1 MVSKIQF
8 PPLFFFFFFLFS
20 SSFLPQS
27 SSQFAPQ
34 NIQVFFPFHRHHP
47 PPPPPL
53 PPPPPPLPSTET
65 TTPTPVG
72 TNSPSNSSNKT
83 VVAAVAA
90 TAASTL
96 VLSGLLF
103 LLLVKYKRHLK
114 EKEKPVVQG
123 GGNGTGNTHDPV
135 LLLNNQVT
143 RIEGIRGVIVDEEG
157 LDVLYWRNL
166 DDEDGRKKTIFK
178 KEQPKINENGE
189 DRPINVDHGERKSGK
204 FDVQIQEVPLLRG
217 KSSGSHIWPSGEEN
231 KSQNGSLPVLNQE
244 ILMKSQQLPPPPSP
258 PPPPQFPIERES
270 FLPPPPPP
278 PLPPKTDSLT
288 SSSTKSPPPP
298 PPQVERKSFLPPPP
312 LLSKTSG
319 LTSSSTKSPPP
330 PLPPPPKFPVERK
343 SFLPPSKTNS
353 LSSSPPPPPPPQLPP
368 PPPPPLQPKT
378 DSLTSSSKLP
388 PPTPIQL
395 KPLHWEKVNTNVGHP
410 TAWDKMNNGSFRFD
424 GELME
429 AMFETVAANRK
440 SPLENNSPTPKTKLK
455 SGPPS
460 QRFILETRKSQN
472 IAIILR
478 SLAVSR
484 QEITD
489 CLIEG
494 KGLDI
499 DTLEKL
505 TNIRLTE
512 DEQQLIL
519 NYDQDITRL
528 ADAESFLY
536 HILKAVPSAFTRFN
550 AMFFKLNYTSEVSE
564 IKNSLQTL
572 EMACKELKT
581 RGLFLKLLEAV
592 LKAGNRMNVGTS
604 RGNAQAFNLNS
615 LLKLSDVKSIDGK
628 TTLLHF
634 VVEEVVRLEG
644 KRCMI
649 NRNHSLRNCTVSLTR
664 DTSGTKDYIML
675 GLPIVGGVSSEFS
688 NVKKAADIDY
698 DILLKSCSGLSD
710 HLSEIKKT
718 AQECSAGNGDGEGR
732 GFVREIEKFVE
743 RGEHEIQILMEDQ
756 ERAIGLVK
764 KTNEYYQAGASNDK
778 GKKLFQLF
786 VIVKAFLEMVDKACV
801 DITIKLQKRKNG
813 GGSGGEEAEA
823 VVPKRPTMKF
833 PVLPPNFIS
842 SSSSS
847 DSEEDDDL

>member
-27 SSQFAPQ
+27 SSQFTPQ

-72 TNSPSNSSNKT
+72 TDSPSNSSNKT

-123 GGNGTGNTHDPV
+123 GNGNGSYGTGNTHDPV

-189 DRPINVDHGERKSGK
+189 DRPISVDHGGRKSGK

-217 KSSGSHIWPSGEEN
+217 KSSGSHVWPSGEEN
-231 KSQNGSLPVLNQE
+231 RSQNDSLPVVNQE
-244 ILMKSQQLPPPPSP
+244 ILMKSQ
-258 PPPPQFPIERES
+258 
-270 FLPPPPPP
+270 PPPPPP

-288 SSSTKSPPPP
+288 SSSKSPPPP
-298 PPQVERKSFLPPPP
+298 PPQVMAERKNFLPPPP

-330 PLPPPPKFPVERK
+330 PLPPPPKFTVERK
-343 SFLPPSKTNS
+343 RFLPPQTPPSKTDS
-353 LSSSPPPPPPPQLPP
+353 LTSSPPPPPPPQLPP

-378 DSLTSSSKLP
+378 DSLTLSSKLP
-388 PPTPIQL
+388 PPTPVQL

-429 AMFETVAANRK
+429 AMFGTVAANRK
-440 SPLENNSPTPKTKLK
+440 PPPENNSPTPKTKLK

-512 DEQQLIL
+512 EEQQLIL

-649 NRNHSLRNCTVSLTR
+649 NRNHSFRNSTVSLTR

-688 NVKKAADIDY
+688 NVKKAAEIDY

-710 HLSEIKKT
+710 HLGEIKKT
-718 AQECSAGNGDGEGR
+718 ARECNIDGEGR
-732 GFVREIEKFVE
+732 GFVREIERFVE

-813 GGSGGEEAEA
+813 CGTGGEEAET

-842 SSSSS
+842 SSSSDS
-847 DSEEDDDL
+847 DEDEDNDLELS